1 MPPQILSEALIHW
14 YHSYLTPFTFHDL
27 RHFLALTQAITAKP
41 PSIKVIQP
49 VDHPVKASYYK
60 SMGSQFSI
68 NDTEQRL
75 KQLELR
81 VDELLR
87 TLDRIREENRVLR
100 KQQQDYSSERANLIE
115 KNEVAKSRVEAMIHR
130 LKSME

>member
-1 MPPQILSEALIHW
+1 
-14 YHSYLTPFTFHDL
+14 
-27 RHFLALTQAITAKP
+27 
-41 PSIKVIQP
+41 
-49 VDHPVKASYYK
+49 
-60 SMGSQFSI
+60 MGSQFSI